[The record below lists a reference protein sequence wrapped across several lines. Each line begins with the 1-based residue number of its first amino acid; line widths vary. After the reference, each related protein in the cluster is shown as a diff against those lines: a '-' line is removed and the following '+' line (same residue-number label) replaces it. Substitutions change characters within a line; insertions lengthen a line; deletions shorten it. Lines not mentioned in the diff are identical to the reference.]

1 MSASS
6 PSSASVSSASVSP
19 DSPHNAPAAP
29 AAPAGSSLAR
39 DAVRALRS
47 SQIREVANAG
57 FGVADVLPFWF
68 GESDRTTP
76 SFIREAAAQAL
87 TRGDTFYT
95 HNLGIAP
102 LREAL
107 ARYVSALHGP
117 TSADNIAVTSAGVNA
132 LMLAAQLVVGA
143 GDRVVAVTPLWPNL
157 VEIPKILGAS
167 VETVSLGYGERGW
180 TLDLDALL
188 AALTPGTRM
197 LMINSPNNPT
207 GWVMTRDEQQ
217 AVLAHCRRHGI
228 WIVADEVYERLYYGE
243 AGELAAPSFLD
254 LASRDER
261 LICVNSFSKAWLM
274 TGWRL
279 GWMVAPRTLMDDLG
293 KLVEYNTSCAPSFV
307 QQAGIVAVEQGEAS
321 TRALVAD
328 LRASRDHL
336 AAALARLPGVDVKV
350 PHGAMYLFF
359 RLAGAERSL
368 DLCKS
373 LVREAGLGLAP
384 GSAFGPQG
392 EGFVRWCYACDPAR
406 LDAGVERLARYL
418 ERGADQQGAR

>member
-1 MSASS
+1 MSDLDPSS
-6 PSSASVSSASVSP
+6 PVSLP
-19 DSPHNAPAAP
+19 
-29 AAPAGSSLAR
+29 R
-39 DAVRALRS
+39 EAVRALRS

-57 FGVADVLPFWF
+57 FGVPDVLPFWF
-68 GESDRTTP
+68 GESDRVTP
-76 SFIREAAAQAL
+76 PFIREAAAEAL
-87 TRGDTFYT
+87 GRGDTFYT

-102 LREAL
+102 LRDSL
-107 ARYVSALHGP
+107 ARYVSELHGATP
-117 TSADNIAVTSAGVNA
+117 VDNIAVTSAGVNA

-157 VEIPKILGAS
+157 VEIPKVLGAK
-167 VETVSLGYGERGW
+167 VETVSLSYGERGW
-180 TLDLDALL
+180 TLDLDRLL
-188 AALTPGTRM
+188 AALTPDTRL

-207 GWVMTRDEQQ
+207 GWVMTRDEQRV
-217 AVLAHCRRHGI
+217 VLEHCRRRGI
-228 WIVADEVYERLYYGE
+228 WIVADEVYERLYYGD
-243 AGELAAPSFLD
+243 AGERTAPSFLD
-254 LASRDER
+254 IASREER

-279 GWMVAPRTLMDDLG
+279 GWMVVPRTLTDDLG

-307 QQAGIVAVEQGEAS
+307 QQAGIAAVEHGEPF

-336 AAALARLPGVDVKV
+336 AAALAKLPGVDVKV

-359 RLAGAERSL
+359 RLPGAQNSL
-368 DLCKS
+368 ELCKA
-373 LVREAGLGLAP
+373 LVRDAGLGLAP

-406 LDAGVERLARYL
+406 LDAGVARLAHYL
-418 ERGADQQGAR
+418 EAVGAH